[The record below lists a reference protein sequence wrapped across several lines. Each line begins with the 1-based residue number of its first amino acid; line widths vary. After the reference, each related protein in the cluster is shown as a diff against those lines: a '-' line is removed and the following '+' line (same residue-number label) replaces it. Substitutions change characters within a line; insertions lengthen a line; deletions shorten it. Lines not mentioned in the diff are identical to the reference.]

1 MPVAF
6 VRALV
11 TDVLTNPVDLGQAP
25 RKTVSEYAS
34 KVAGDENLKHLP
46 RNSIVVKILSNGES
60 KSNGGDDGEVICY
73 PFFSSHFSMPVKPG
87 EEVWVMFEEYNPPGR
102 SAIGYWISRVHGP
115 RHVEDVNYAY
125 NRRTYKTSTS
135 SATTKKRTSDKF
147 ADRESEATQSNDASS
162 PKQLDST
169 ESPTTNPSEM
179 IELIEYAKKIHR
191 FDAIPRYTKRPGD
204 FVMQG
209 SNNSLIMLGEE
220 RGRTGLVDLNKSE
233 STNDVLVGK
242 PAIDMVVGRKKT
254 STTKTV
260 LMELLNP
267 EVDKRVGSDESLG
280 EGDANFADDAAR
292 VYITAASDKQ
302 TGPDKLLSL
311 NPPVGVVV
319 PVIID
324 NKDAK
329 VGSFFLAKADNLR
342 LISRNSIKIVKE
354 PKTDDGAA
362 IIMDENGSI
371 QIASP
376 KIVLTRYAIE
386 PLASLNLQPYIK
398 LDKLTSFLNR
408 VIDEHKALVNTV
420 NSLSSALSTFGPAA
434 AAIVPPAAALGASAG
449 LEITNLAQRLV
460 ASEQLKI
467 ELSDE
472 LRTSTLA
479 STVIYGE

>member
-11 TDVLTNPVDLGQAP
+11 TDVLTNPASKVGT
-25 RKTVSEYAS
+25 RKTVSEYAG

-87 EEVWVMFEEYNPPGR
+87 EEVWVMFEEYSPPGR

-220 RGRTGLVDLNKSE
+220 RGRTGKADINQSE

-242 PAIDMVVGRKKT
+242 PAIDMVVGRKTT

-292 VYITAASDKQ
+292 VYITAASDKES
-302 TGPDKLLSL
+302 GPDYLLSL
-311 NPPVGVVV
+311 KPPVDVVM
-319 PVIID
+319 PTIKID

-329 VGSFFLAKADNLR
+329 VGSFFVAKADNLR
-342 LISRNSIKIVKE
+342 LISRNSIKMVKE
-354 PKTDDGAA
+354 PTTDDGAA

-386 PLASLNLQPYIK
+386 TGATLNLQPYIK

-408 VIDEHKALVNTV
+408 VIDEHQALINTV
-420 NSLSSALSTFGPAA
+420 NSLSSALSTFGAA
-434 AAIVPPAAALGASAG
+434 AAALVPPAAALGTSAG
-449 LEITNLAQRLV
+449 LEIAKLAEGLTI
-460 ASEQLKI
+460 SGQLKS
-467 ELSDE
+467 ELSDK

>member
-11 TDVLTNPVDLGQAP
+11 TDVLANPVQKGST
-25 RKTVSEYAS
+25 RKPVSEYAS

-60 KSNGGDDGEVICY
+60 KSNGGDEGEVICY

-102 SAIGYWISRVHGP
+102 SAIGYWISRIHGP

-135 SATTKKRTSDKF
+135 SAITKKRTSDKF
-147 ADRESEATQSNDASS
+147 ADRESETTQINETSS

-179 IELIEYAKKIHR
+179 IELIEYAKQVHR

-204 FVMQG
+204 LIMQG

-220 RGRTGLVDLNKSE
+220 RGRTGLVDLDKSE
-233 STNDVLVGK
+233 STNDILVGK
-242 PAIDMVVGRKKT
+242 PAIDMVVGRKAT

-260 LMELLNP
+260 LMEMLNP
-267 EVDKRVGSDESLG
+267 EIDKRIGSDESLG

-292 VYITAASDKQ
+292 IYITAASDKI
-302 TGPDKLLSL
+302 TGPDFLLSL
-311 NPPVGVVV
+311 KSPADVTWPAIV
-319 PVIID
+319 D
-324 NKDAK
+324 NQDAK
-329 VGSFFLAKADNLR
+329 DGSFFVTKADNLR
-342 LISRNSIKIVKE
+342 LISRKSVKIIKE
-354 PKTDDGAA
+354 PTADDGAA

-371 QIASP
+371 QLASP
-376 KIVLTRYAIE
+376 KIMLTPYAVQE
-386 PLASLNLQPYIK
+386 GSALSLQPYIR
-398 LDKLTSFLNR
+398 LDKLTSFLSR
-408 VIDEHKALVNTV
+408 MIDEHQSLVNTV
-420 NSLSSALSTFGPAA
+420 VSLSSALSTFGAA
-434 AAIVPPAAALGASAG
+434 AATITPPAAALGASAG
-449 LEITNLAQRLV
+449 LEITNLTQRLATSAQFKV
-460 ASEQLKI
+460 
-467 ELSDE
+467 ELSDS
-472 LRTSTLA
+472 LRVNTLA

>member
-11 TDVLTNPVDLGQAP
+11 TDVLTNPVEKGNT
-25 RKTVSEYAS
+25 RKPVSEYAS

-46 RNSIVVKILSNGES
+46 RNSVVVKILSNGES

-102 SAIGYWISRVHGP
+102 SAIGYWLSRVHGP

-125 NRRTYKTSTS
+125 NRRTYKTSNS

-147 ADRESEATQSNDASS
+147 ADRESEATQSSDTGS

-169 ESPTTNPSEM
+169 ESPTTNPLEM
-179 IELIEYAKKIHR
+179 IELLEYAKQIHR

-233 STNDVLVGK
+233 SSDDVLIGK
-242 PAIDMVVGRKKT
+242 PAIDMVVGRKTT
-254 STTKTV
+254 SATKTI
-260 LMELLNP
+260 LMELLNS
-267 EVDKRVGSDESLG
+267 EIDKRIGSSESLG

-292 VYITAASDKQ
+292 VYITAASDKD
-302 TGPDKLLSL
+302 TGPDFLLSL
-311 NPPVGVVV
+311 KSPVDVTWPAV
-319 PVIID
+319 ID
-324 NKDAK
+324 NQDAK
-329 VGSFFLAKADNLR
+329 SGSFFLAKANNLR
-342 LISRNSIKIVKE
+342 LISRNSVKIVKE
-354 PKTDDGAA
+354 PATDDGAA

-376 KIVLTRYAIE
+376 KIVLTPYAVQSGT
-386 PLASLNLQPYIK
+386 SLNPQPYIR

-408 VIDEHKALVNTV
+408 LIDEHQALVNTV
-420 NSLSSALSTFGPAA
+420 NSLSLALSTFGGAA
-434 AAIVPPAAALGASAG
+434 AVLVPPSAALGASAG
-449 LEITNLAQRLV
+449 LEIANLTQRLATSTQFKV
-460 ASEQLKI
+460 
-467 ELSDE
+467 ELSDS
-472 LRTSTLA
+472 LRVITLA